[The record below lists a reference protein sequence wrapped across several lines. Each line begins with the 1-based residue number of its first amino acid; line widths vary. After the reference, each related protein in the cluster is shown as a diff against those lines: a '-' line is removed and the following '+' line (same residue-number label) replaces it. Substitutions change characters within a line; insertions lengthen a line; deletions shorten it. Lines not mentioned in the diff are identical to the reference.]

1 MTPALRQPFQCFINC
16 QECHHQNDSCIKM
29 GSDESHFNVWLMPRT
44 KSQDSVHKPQPSWR
58 EGRAKATESS
68 WGPSAYQPNALP
80 PGQTSS
86 LRATLWYTF
95 FAQCILYILILKKH
109 VNLSTN
115 HNLYEEKG
123 EPKPR
128 NRVQAVLLTSLKPVL
143 NWANVCSP
151 EHTSDTSTNYDSFLN
166 WTFSS
171 PNMVRAVQTLL
182 HSQLACNEM
191 QASARTCGRR
201 AADSMI
207 ENVG

>member
-1 MTPALRQPFQCFINC
+1 MKV
-16 QECHHQNDSCIKM
+16 QN
-29 GSDESHFNVWLMPRT
+29 
-44 KSQDSVHKPQPSWR
+44 
-58 EGRAKATESS
+58 
-68 WGPSAYQPNALP
+68 
-80 PGQTSS
+80 
-86 LRATLWYTF
+86 
-95 FAQCILYILILKKH
+95 LK
-109 VNLSTN
+109 
-115 HNLYEEKG
+115 
-123 EPKPR
+123 R
-128 NRVQAVLLTSLKPVL
+128 LKPVL

-171 PNMVRAVQTLL
+171 PNMVRTVQTLL